1 MDGISKAMPFSAST
15 YLSRSGHLDTAFTK
29 KSKENLSEI

>member
-1 MDGISKAMPFSAST
+1 MDGISEAMPFSVST
-15 YLSRSGHLDTAFTK
+15 YLSRSGHLNTVFTK